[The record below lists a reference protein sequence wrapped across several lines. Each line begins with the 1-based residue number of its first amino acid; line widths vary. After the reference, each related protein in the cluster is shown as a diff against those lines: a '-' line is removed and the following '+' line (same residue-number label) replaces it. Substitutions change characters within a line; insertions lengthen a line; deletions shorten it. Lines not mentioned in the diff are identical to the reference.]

1 MSNMR
6 SSGRSARLR
15 ALFAKVLNG
24 KEDISQGNA
33 RLFLEAISD
42 QADPTICIQRLV
54 GSTHGLP
61 ALQSSFSSDN
71 TPSFFNGPVAKF
83 LIYLE
88 APQLKTICGGEVL
101 RQVISKLMEVPIT
114 WNSFIQAV
122 KSEKLDEKGT
132 EAFSCLLLQL
142 LSLPKDKAITHAA
155 IAQDSVVQKS
165 LLESPHQTVRLRGQ
179 RIVHIAC
186 NLKAECRD
194 ESSHT
199 DNSGP
204 GGRHDNDFAQIR
216 KISILPTPDE
226 LASTNPYL
234 PRAIDMENSSKLPE
248 GFANY
253 IDGQFRLLRE
263 DMLRDLREEIK
274 SALNPKMRS
283 RKAFFVEHLGM
294 IGINGDERQ
303 PWSLRLQCLQDL
315 PQLQNKKNNERKT
328 FLKENPRI
336 LKHETMAC
344 MLADDE
350 IVTLGIIVRDE
361 DLLALIPPILS
372 LQIPSSGVERALLR
386 LKNAKNI
393 KMIQLNTALFAYE
406 PILKQLQEMKEL
418 SLEDEIF
425 RWEQGK
431 NISSPD
437 YTMNRKIFNILDN
450 LKTNSSYDLE
460 DLLQLPSSTKLD
472 DSQAACFLAGVQQ
485 KVVTIQGPPG
495 ELLPCVVLEY
505 SLI

>member
-1 MSNMR
+1 MSDVK

-15 ALFAKVLNG
+15 TLFAKILNG
-24 KEDISQGNA
+24 NDIISQGNA
-33 RLFLEAISD
+33 KLFLEAISD

-54 GSTHGLP
+54 GSPYGLT

-71 TPSFFNGPVAKF
+71 TPTFFNGPVAKF

-88 APQLKTICGGEVL
+88 APRLKTICGGEVL
-101 RQVISKLMEVPIT
+101 RQVISKLIEVPIT
-114 WNSFIQAV
+114 WNSLIQAA
-122 KSEKLDEKGT
+122 KSEKLDEKGI
-132 EAFSCLLLQL
+132 EAFSCLLLRL
-142 LSLPKDKAITHAA
+142 LSLPKDKAIAHAA
-155 IAQDSVVQKS
+155 IAQDSAVQKL
-165 LLESPHQTVRLRGQ
+165 LLESSYQTVRSKGQ
-179 RIVHIAC
+179 RIVHIAR

-199 DNSGP
+199 DQSGP

-226 LASTNPYL
+226 LVSKNPYL
-234 PRAIDMENSSKLPE
+234 PRAIDMENSSNLPE
-248 GFANY
+248 GFASY

-274 SALNPKMRS
+274 SALDPKMRR
-283 RKAFFVEHLGM
+283 RKAFFVENLGM

-303 PWSLRLQCLQDL
+303 PWSLRLQCLEDL
-315 PQLQNKKNNERKT
+315 PQLRNKKNNERKT
-328 FLKENPRI
+328 FLKDNPRI
-336 LKHETMAC
+336 LKHDTMAC
-344 MLADDE
+344 LLADDE

-361 DLLALIPPILS
+361 NLLALIPPILS
-372 LQIPSSGVERALLR
+372 LQIPSSGLERALLR
-386 LKNAKNI
+386 LQNAKNI

-406 PILKQLQEMKEL
+406 PVLKQLQEMKEL

-431 NISSPD
+431 NISPPN
-437 YTMNRKIFNILDN
+437 YTMDRKIFDTVNN
-450 LKTNSSYDLE
+450 LTTDSSYDLK

-472 DSQAACFLAGVQQ
+472 ESQAACFLAGVQQ

-495 ELLPCVVLEY
+495 ELLLCAVLES